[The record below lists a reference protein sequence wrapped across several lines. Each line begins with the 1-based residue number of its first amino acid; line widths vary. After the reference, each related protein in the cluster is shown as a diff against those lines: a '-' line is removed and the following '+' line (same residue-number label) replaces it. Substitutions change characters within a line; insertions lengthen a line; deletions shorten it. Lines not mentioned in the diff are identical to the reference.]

1 MMYVSLSCRNILPDV
16 VSQSYRELKRTGK
29 LYTWD
34 LFTST
39 FSPYDF
45 LVKLETFGDIFR
57 RGLPTNDELRKP
69 AIARIFSDVLRVG
82 SIVQSD
88 VTIKED
94 EEALDLC
101 YRSGWLHADKHS
113 NTFEETVYVL
123 PSQLHRW
130 ILEWKLFNSPPTELN
145 SACILEFVVEVIAR
159 FSPRCLSTEGRIG
172 PGSIQ
177 RPPEAQYQDE
187 FYRSSHAYSNGSLVT
202 FPEFGTAKGQVEFYI
217 PFKEWGVELLL
228 EGDRLRQ
235 HSSRFSPSG
244 SDETTIRLSDYIML
258 DFRKT
263 LPKRPHPGMCIIC
276 PSTHFRSFR
285 ANLTN

>member
-16 VSQSYRELKRTGK
+16 VSKCYVEMKRTGK
-29 LYTWD
+29 LYMLD
-34 LFTST
+34 LFTSK
-39 FSPYDF
+39 FSTYDF

-101 YRSGWLHADKHS
+101 YRNGWLHADKHNDTS
-113 NTFEETVYVL
+113 EEPVYML

-130 ILEWKLFNSPPTELN
+130 FLEWKLFNSAPTELN
-145 SACILEFVVEVIAR
+145 SASILEFAVQVIAG
-159 FSPRCLSTEGRIG
+159 FSPRLLSTERRIG

-177 RPPEAQYQDE
+177 
-187 FYRSSHAYSNGSLVT
+187 
-202 FPEFGTAKGQVEFYI
+202 
-217 PFKEWGVELLL
+217 
-228 EGDRLRQ
+228 
-235 HSSRFSPSG
+235 
-244 SDETTIRLSDYIML
+244 
-258 DFRKT
+258 
-263 LPKRPHPGMCIIC
+263 
-276 PSTHFRSFR
+276 
-285 ANLTN
+285 